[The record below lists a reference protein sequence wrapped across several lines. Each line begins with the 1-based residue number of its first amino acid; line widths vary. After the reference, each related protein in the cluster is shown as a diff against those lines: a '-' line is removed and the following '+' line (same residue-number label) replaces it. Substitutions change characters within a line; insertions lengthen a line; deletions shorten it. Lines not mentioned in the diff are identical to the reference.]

1 MNAQKILNDA
11 RDPNSKDNTF
21 RQLWA
26 QYQRTSFHVEQKRI
40 MGMPLKTLEANMTS
54 IRDMITKMRYGEES
68 KKEET
73 AEECLKLV
81 QQSQTVMEQLL
92 KL

>member
-1 MNAQKILNDA
+1 MDSKKILNDA

-26 QYQRTSFHVEQKRI
+26 QYQKTSFHVEQKRL

-54 IRDMITKMRYGEES
+54 IRDMITKMRYGPETE
-68 KKEET
+68 KEET

-81 QQSQTVMEQLL
+81 EQSQAVMEQLL